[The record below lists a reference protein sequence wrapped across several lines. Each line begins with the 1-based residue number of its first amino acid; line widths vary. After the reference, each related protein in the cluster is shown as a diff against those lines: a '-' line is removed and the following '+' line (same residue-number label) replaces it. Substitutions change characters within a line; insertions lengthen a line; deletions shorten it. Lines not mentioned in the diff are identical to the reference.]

1 MQRRTILQLAA
12 ATLALP
18 RWARGQT
25 QKVYRVGWLN
35 AARAADATT
44 PIYRRII
51 DEFRARM
58 AERGYVEG
66 KNLVIDIRFGEGDA
80 TRFPVVADELIA
92 LKPDVLIGVQTASRA
107 MAAKTKTIPIV
118 MLTSIDPVGAGLVKS
133 LARPGT
139 NVTGMVD
146 LYDQLVA
153 KHVELLLEIVP
164 KASRLGLLIDPNWSA
179 RQSFEDFAQK
189 AATSKR
195 LGLTVAAAASANEI
209 KQAFDVFEKK
219 RVEILVTSS
228 AATLFA
234 WRSEIMAETRRL
246 RLPVIFGNY
255 QFTDSGGLLSYG
267 GDFLGNLR
275 DAADLIDQ
283 IFKGAKPADLP
294 LRQTAKFQLVI
305 NLKTAREIGVTIPKS
320 LLFRADRLIE

>member
-1 MQRRTILQLAA
+1 MKRRTVLQIAGLFAITPKAA
-12 ATLALP
+12 FT
-18 RWARGQT
+18 QT
-25 QKVYRVGWLN
+25 AKRFRVGWLT
-35 AARAADATT
+35 AGKAADT
-44 PIYRRII
+44 PLVRRVF

-66 KNLVIDIRFGEGDA
+66 KNLVIDIRFAEGDA
-80 TRFPVVADELIA
+80 TRFPALADELIA
-92 LKPDVLIGVQTASRA
+92 LKPDVLIGLQAAARA
-107 MAAKTKTIPIV
+107 MVAKTKTIPIV
-118 MLTSIDPVGAGLVKS
+118 MLTSIDPVGAGLVQS

-179 RQSFEDFAQK
+179 RQSFEDYARK
-189 AATSKR
+189 AATAKR
-195 LGLTVAAAASANEI
+195 LTLTVAAAANANEL
-209 KQAFDVFEKK
+209 KRAFDEFEKK

-234 WRSEIMAETRRL
+234 WRSEIIAETRRL
-246 RLPVIFGNY
+246 RLPIAFGAD
-255 QFTDSGGLLSYG
+255 QFADSGGLLSYG
-267 GDFLGNLR
+267 PDFIGNLR
-275 DAADLIDQ
+275 DAAEVIDQ

-305 NLKTAREIGVTIPKS
+305 NLKTAREIGVTIPQT
-320 LLFRADRLIE
+320 LLFRADRVIE